1 MNLRQKITHMKVAHL
16 YAGLSY
22 CVKRRV
28 GCVIELNDRVIS
40 IGYNGTQPGED
51 NCCEDPVTGNTIEDV
66 THAEVNAL
74 NKIPLDVDLSEAVLF
89 VTTSPCTNCAEVIV
103 NRGIKH
109 VIYDALKRTAVGIDH
124 LIKHNV
130 RVEQLTP

>member
-1 MNLRQKITHMKVAHL
+1 MTLAHEISKM
-16 YAGLSY
+16 SY
-22 CVKRRV
+22 CVRRQV
-28 GCVIELNDRVIS
+28 GCVVVTETGNLA